1 MENFFSLDGKFFRFI
16 NKFTSLIALNFLFI
30 ITSLPIFTI
39 GVSFY
44 ALYQTNLKLSQNTES
59 YIARTYFFFW
69 RKNLKQNILLWLPV
83 MILFIFCLINLYILP
98 FMPETFFRS
107 LTLCIQFLILL
118 LLQGFLI
125 YAFFLPDQYRTTL
138 KYTVK
143 NAVILTFK
151 YLPATFL
158 CICINALPVSIP
170 ILLPK

>member
-1 MENFFSLDGKFFRFI
+1 MVNFSIYQQIYQFNCFKFFIHYYIPSYHYNRGIFLRPLS
-16 NKFTSLIALNFLFI
+16 NKFKT
-30 ITSLPIFTI
+30 FTKYRI
-39 GVSFY
+39 
-44 ALYQTNLKLSQNTES
+44 LYCKNL
-59 YIARTYFFFW
+59 FFFW

-151 YLPATFL
+151 YLPATFYVF
-158 CICINALPVSIP
+158 A
-170 ILLPK
+170 